1 MRLFD
6 MAPKTGTWVP
16 VLRMPR
22 SIVSVVALCTSPNF
36 ADPPF
41 FGLGADADLAQ
52 HRRRSV
58 MLTLSAAAR
67 SMNSRHEI
75 RPFLIP

>member
-1 MRLFD
+1 
-6 MAPKTGTWVP
+6 MAPKTGAGGIRAWVR

-41 FGLGADADLAQ
+41 FGSAP
-52 HRRRSV
+52 
-58 MLTLSAAAR
+58 MPTWLSIVVEA
-67 SMNSRHEI
+67 SCSRPVQP
-75 RPFLIP
+75 RGQ

>member
-1 MRLFD
+1 MLPFESTSMRLFD
-6 MAPKTGTWVP
+6 MAPKTGAWVP

-41 FGLGADADLAQ
+41 FGSAP
-52 HRRRSV
+52 
-58 MLTLSAAAR
+58 MPTWLSIVVEA
-67 SMNSRHEI
+67 SCSRPVQP
-75 RPFLIP
+75 RGQ